1 MILKR
6 NNMKYK
12 ILILGLLFSFF
23 SFSQN
28 QKITDKDL
36 CNGILYKLPSKAH
49 NTLYEK
55 LKEKEYKSIYLELS
69 KQSDVVYRIYI
80 HEYISSDV
88 FIEKTNKYIII
99 SDIVYPLVLTTDYTF
114 GVKQSPKE
122 ILEQIKKNGEYMTT
136 SLGII
141 KEFSD
146 YIEFDIRD

>member
-1 MILKR
+1 
-6 NNMKYK
+6 
-12 ILILGLLFSFF
+12 
-23 SFSQN
+23 
-28 QKITDKDL
+28 
-36 CNGILYKLPSKAH
+36 
-49 NTLYEK
+49 
-55 LKEKEYKSIYLELS
+55 LELS

-136 SLGII
+136 SFMVIND
-141 KEFSD
+141 SYD